1 MHNLELDECIQS
13 INEISRLSNKNS
25 FITVDAYRND
35 EERER
40 MLQWNLT
47 AKTIMSVDRW
57 KKLFKDIN
65 YKGDFIGFSHDKY
78 SKIIQKIYFDTI
90 SRGRD
95 S

>member
-1 MHNLELDECIQS
+1 
-13 INEISRLSNKNS
+13 
-25 FITVDAYRND
+25 
-35 EERER
+35 
-40 MLQWNLT
+40 
-47 AKTIMSVDRW
+47 MSVDRW